1 MAVIEVPMIS
11 GFQADVESVERVGN
25 YINMPTQTLP
35 GLDIVQYIIVNI
47 HRSIDSRADRDKRI
61 NIHIFNKKHYV
72 TAFVRL
78 ILFSLETPDSHVH
91 RHGMPP

>member
-25 YINMPTQTLP
+25 YINMQTLT

-47 HRSIDSRADRDKRI
+47 HRSIDT
-61 NIHIFNKKHYV
+61 Y
-72 TAFVRL
+72 
-78 ILFSLETPDSHVH
+78 
-91 RHGMPP
+91 